1 MSYNPSEFKQHFP
14 SIATHLGPTGIEIF
28 TRTLVPTEA
37 TAGDVLISC
46 GARSD
51 TLYLIWQGLL
61 AISIEAD
68 SKNLLLG
75 EAHDGSWVG
84 EITMI
89 EPDSATTTVIA
100 KEDSTLLALSND
112 GFERLRNHHPKVASS
127 LLKVLSLDLANRLR
141 SSRQL
146 LIKISEDQYFVEST
160 GDRQE
165 DRLVALGRMLMGL
178 SRVEA

>member
-28 TRTLVPTEA
+28 TRALVPTEA

-75 EAHDGSWVG
+75 EVGGGSWVG

-112 GFERLRNHHPKVASS
+112 GFERLRNHPPKVASS
-127 LLKVLSLDLANRLR
+127 LLKVLSMDLANRLR